1 MALRDNASIDTIIK
15 QFSKECNINYIP
27 QYYSYTYAIL
37 NNLINTDLNKN
48 LKFVFINYLMFERA
62 IVFFKD
68 KNNNLQVGRLAYCET
83 RDENFMPIDITA
95 RTIDGTRYDLTLG
108 NYVILYNPIPV
119 DYLNL
124 KLNEMSNIEKITV
137 YRRKLYKVPVIFK
150 SKDSKILRSIKEFI
164 NKIFSTD
171 EVCTITNS
179 GFDVANDLNKIDL
192 NIEYITD
199 KLMDESESIKEDIL
213 EILGIY
219 KNTSIKRERVN
230 ESELI
235 INNSL
240 TTVNKLGLEDT
251 LNDLFN
257 ELREVLGFDNTISLN
272 INKIFDTMQ
281 KNTKIEGVEE

>member
-1 MALRDNASIDTIIK
+1 MARDNNIDTIIR

-37 NNLINTDLNKN
+37 NNLISTNIDKN
-48 LKFVFINYLMFERA
+48 LKFVLMNYLMFERT
-62 IVFFKD
+62 IIFFKD
-68 KNNNLQVGRLAYCET
+68 KNDNLQVGRLAYCET
-83 RDENFMPIDITA
+83 RDENFMPIDLTA

-119 DYLNL
+119 SYLNL
-124 KLNEMSNIEKITV
+124 KLEEMSNIEKVSI
-137 YRRKLYKVPVIFK
+137 YRRKLYKVPMVFK
-150 SKDSKILRSIKEFI
+150 SKDSKILRTIKDFI
-164 NKIFSTD
+164 SKVFSTD

-192 NIEYITD
+192 NIDYITD

-251 LNDLFN
+251 LNDLFKDI
-257 ELREVLGFDNTISLN
+257 REVLGFDYTFTLN

-281 KNTKIEGVEE
+281 KNTKIEGVE